1 MQKKYFNAFWYFY
14 DKCRSG
20 FDIEAFKK
28 EHEYWLYDYARF
40 MAIKQIYGNK
50 PWWEFPDGLDSN
62 NIEANRRFDEKY
74 GKVFDFYVFLQYIFF
89 MQWERLKKYANS
101 LGVKIVGDMAIYSDM
116 DSADVWANRKQY
128 KFSADGKPS
137 VVSGTPPDA
146 FTEDGQLWGNP
157 IYDYKK
163 MEKDGYTFWVERIRV
178 ASKIFD
184 TVRLDHFR
192 AFSSYWAVP
201 YGDTTAKGGKWEM
214 GPGKKLYD
222 KLVANTK
229 MEIFVEDLGIL
240 TDDVI
245 KLKEKLGCAGMKV
258 MQFAFDSDLS
268 KMYLPHN
275 YEKNCVAYIG
285 THDNDTFKGYL
296 LNISEDIR
304 IQFADYVGA
313 NVDNIDDIIDKAIRC
328 IMASS
333 ANLVVITMQDLLK
346 LDGSARMN
354 VPGTIDGNWQFQL
367 KDMAIE
373 KEIES
378 MAKWIKAYERY

>member
-1 MQKKYFNAFWYFY
+1 
-14 DKCRSG
+14 
-20 FDIEAFKK
+20 
-28 EHEYWLYDYARF
+28 
-40 MAIKQIYGNK
+40 
-50 PWWEFPDGLDSN
+50 
-62 NIEANRRFDEKY
+62 
-74 GKVFDFYVFLQYIFF
+74 
-89 MQWERLKKYANS
+89 
-101 LGVKIVGDMAIYSDM
+101 MAIYSDM

-128 KFSADGKPS
+128 KFAADGKPS

-163 MEKDGYTFWVERIRV
+163 MEKDGYAFWVERIRV

-296 LNISEDIR
+296 LNTSEDIR

-313 NVDNIDDIIDKAIRC
+313 SVDNIDDIIDKAIRC